1 MKIDRNLS
9 QGVVGGRAERL
20 SSIHSLL
27 SFSTKKGGNLTMT
40 IAIRDSQLTIIQ
52 PSGHINAA
60 NAAEFQRQ
68 LTAAVTSAQH
78 AVLVDMQR
86 VESLDSAGLMSLI
99 CAFRLAQRLNRRFS
113 VCAVSA
119 SIRIIFELTQ
129 LDAAFEIF
137 ESRDAFVGTLER
149 SDQLIR
155 LIA

>member
-1 MKIDRNLS
+1 M
-9 QGVVGGRAERL
+9 
-20 SSIHSLL
+20 
-27 SFSTKKGGNLTMT
+27 TMV
-40 IAIRDSQLTIIQ
+40 IRDSQLTIIQ